1 MLLHRRLPGARAK
14 ISRHVAERRNA
25 QGLGDELELGVPF
38 DRLRHRPRQA
48 DVVAD
53 HRSVTRGARLEV
65 HMREL
70 KFECV
75 GTQAGA
81 TARTLTSTNRK

>member
-1 MLLHRRLPGARAK
+1 
-14 ISRHVAERRNA
+14 
-25 QGLGDELELGVPF
+25 
-38 DRLRHRPRQA
+38 
-48 DVVAD
+48 
-53 HRSVTRGARLEV
+53 
-65 HMREL
+65 MREL